1 MATIKDFTGES
12 KASDLQSDLTTPAP
26 YSPERT
32 PIDIAG
38 LENLELDSARSAE
51 ETQALL
57 QYLRQRQKQ
66 ATGEDVAFAKSLKSV
81 GKAGI
86 QGLKTRR
93 DFLLARRGDPSMTL
107 KDFLLSPEKSAVA
120 MKSGVERIVAEKSPT
135 ISLKET
141 FGLDKERGF
150 QLLKPAEEILPG
162 DARLSADTRS
172 MNILGKLDASKATP
186 EQISE
191 AMSQAKERLGDVKD
205 TVELAEDVGEGLDTI
220 SDSADVLS
228 DASDASIGASAPSSL
243 DIAKDVYSVATKG
256 ATVKNLSSILG
267 TGISF
272 INPLAG
278 LATKLVGTALGT
290 SKYNR

>member
-12 KASDLQSDLTTPAP
+12 KASDLQSGLTTPAL

-66 ATGEDVAFAKSLKSV
+66 ATGEDVAFAKSLKSI
-81 GKAGI
+81 GEAGI
-86 QGLKTRR
+86 KGLKTRR

-120 MKSGVERIVAEKSPT
+120 MKSGVEIIVAEKSPT

-141 FGLDKERGF
+141 VGLDKERGF

-191 AMSQAKERLGDVKD
+191 AMAQARERLEGTKE
-205 TVELAEDVGEGLDTI
+205 TVEMAKDLGTG
-220 SDSADVLS
+220 ADMLS
-228 DASDASIGASAPSSL
+228 DASAEASTPSSL
-243 DIAKDVYSVATKG
+243 DVAKDVASIATEG
-256 ATVKNLSSILG
+256 VTAKNLSSILG

-272 INPLAG
+272 INPVAG
-278 LATKLVGTALGT
+278 LVTKGISSILGT

>member
-1 MATIKDFTGES
+1 MATIKDFTEA
-12 KASDLQSDLTTPAP
+12 KASNLQSGLGTPAP

-32 PIDIAG
+32 PIDIAS
-38 LENLELDSARSAE
+38 LENLEMDSARSAE
-51 ETQALL
+51 ETEALL

-81 GKAGI
+81 GEAGI
-86 QGLKTRR
+86 KGLKTRR
-93 DFLLARRGDPSMTL
+93 DFLLARRGDPSITL

-120 MKSGVERIVAEKSPT
+120 MKSGVDRIVAEKSPA

-172 MNILGKLDASKATP
+172 MNILGKLDANKATP

-191 AMSQAKERLGDVKD
+191 AMAQARERLEGTKE
-205 TVELAEDVGEGLDTI
+205 TVEMAKDLGAGTDMLG
-220 SDSADVLS
+220 
-228 DASDASIGASAPSSL
+228 DASARASTPSSL
-243 DIAKDVYSVATKG
+243 DIAKDVASIATKG
-256 ATVKNLSSILG
+256 ATVKNLTSILG
-267 TGISF
+267 TGLSF
-272 INPLAG
+272 INPIAG
-278 LATKLVGTALGT
+278 LGVNLLGTALGT

>member
-12 KASDLQSDLTTPAP
+12 KASDLQSGLTTPAP

-66 ATGEDVAFAKSLKSV
+66 ATGEDVAFAKSLKSI
-81 GKAGI
+81 GEAGI
-86 QGLKTRR
+86 KGLKTRR

-191 AMSQAKERLGDVKD
+191 AMAQARERLEGTKE
-205 TVELAEDVGEGLDTI
+205 TVEMAKDLGTGTDM
-220 SDSADVLS
+220 LS
-228 DASDASIGASAPSSL
+228 DASAGASTPSSL
-243 DIAKDVYSVATKG
+243 DVAKDVASIATEG
-256 ATVKNLSSILG
+256 VTAKNLTSILG
-267 TGISF
+267 TGLSF
-272 INPLAG
+272 INPVAG
-278 LATKLVGTALGT
+278 MVTKGISSILGT

>member
-12 KASDLQSDLTTPAP
+12 KASDLQSGLTTPAP

-66 ATGEDVAFAKSLKSV
+66 ATGEDVAFAKSLKSI
-81 GKAGI
+81 GEAGI
-86 QGLKTRR
+86 KGLKTRR

-191 AMSQAKERLGDVKD
+191 AMAQARERLGETGEAVEMAKD
-205 TVELAEDVGEGLDTI
+205 LGTGTDMLG
-220 SDSADVLS
+220 
-228 DASDASIGASAPSSL
+228 DASAGASTPSSL
-243 DIAKDVYSVATKG
+243 DIAKDVASIATEG
-256 ATVKNLSSILG
+256 VTAKNLTSILG
-267 TGISF
+267 TGLSF
-272 INPLAG
+272 INPVAG
-278 LATKLVGTALGT
+278 LVTKGISSILGT

>member
-12 KASDLQSDLTTPAP
+12 KASDLQSGLTTPAP

-66 ATGEDVAFAKSLKSV
+66 ATGEDVAFAKSLKSI
-81 GKAGI
+81 GEAGI
-86 QGLKTRR
+86 KGLKTRR

-191 AMSQAKERLGDVKD
+191 AMAQARERLEGTKE
-205 TVELAEDVGEGLDTI
+205 TVEMAKDLGTG
-220 SDSADVLS
+220 ADMLS
-228 DASDASIGASAPSSL
+228 DASAEASTPSSL
-243 DIAKDVYSVATKG
+243 DVAKDVASIATEG
-256 ATVKNLSSILG
+256 VTAKNLSSILG

-272 INPLAG
+272 INPVAG
-278 LATKLVGTALGT
+278 LVTKGISSILGT

>member
-1 MATIKDFTGES
+1 MATIKDFTGKS
-12 KASDLQSDLTTPAP
+12 KASDLQSGLTTPAP

-66 ATGEDVAFAKSLKSV
+66 ATGEDVAFAKSLKSI
-81 GKAGI
+81 GEAGI
-86 QGLKTRR
+86 KGLKTRR

-191 AMSQAKERLGDVKD
+191 AMAQARERLEGTKE
-205 TVELAEDVGEGLDTI
+205 TVEMAKDLGTG
-220 SDSADVLS
+220 ADMLS
-228 DASDASIGASAPSSL
+228 DASAEASTPSSL
-243 DIAKDVYSVATKG
+243 DVAKDVASIATEG
-256 ATVKNLSSILG
+256 VTAKNLSSILG

-272 INPLAG
+272 INPVAG
-278 LATKLVGTALGT
+278 LVTKGISSILGT

>member
-12 KASDLQSDLTTPAP
+12 KASDLQSGLTTPAP

-66 ATGEDVAFAKSLKSV
+66 ATGEDVAFAKSLKSI
-81 GKAGI
+81 GEAGI
-86 QGLKTRR
+86 KGLKTRR

-150 QLLKPAEEILPG
+150 QLLKPEEEILPG

-191 AMSQAKERLGDVKD
+191 AMAQARERLGETGEAVEMAKD
-205 TVELAEDVGEGLDTI
+205 LGTGTDMLG
-220 SDSADVLS
+220 
-228 DASDASIGASAPSSL
+228 DASAGASTPSSL
-243 DIAKDVYSVATKG
+243 DVAKDVASIATEG
-256 ATVKNLSSILG
+256 VTAKNLTSILG
-267 TGISF
+267 TGLSF
-272 INPLAG
+272 INPVAG
-278 LATKLVGTALGT
+278 LVTKGISSILGT

>member
-12 KASDLQSDLTTPAP
+12 KASDLQSGLTTPAP

-66 ATGEDVAFAKSLKSV
+66 ATGEDVAFAKSLKSI
-81 GKAGI
+81 GEAGI
-86 QGLKTRR
+86 KGLKTRR

-120 MKSGVERIVAEKSPT
+120 MKSGVERIVAEKAPT

-141 FGLDKERGF
+141 FGFDRNRGF
-150 QLLKPAEEILPG
+150 ASEIKKYAPTVYG
-162 DARLSADTRS
+162 TTESAIINPLSKS
-172 MNILGKLDASKATP
+172 ENVLGKIDASTASS

-191 AMSQAKERLGDVKD
+191 AMAQARERLGETGEAVEMAKD
-205 TVELAEDVGEGLDTI
+205 LGTGTDMLG
-220 SDSADVLS
+220 
-228 DASDASIGASAPSSL
+228 DASAGASTPSSL
-243 DIAKDVYSVATKG
+243 DVAKDVASIATEG
-256 ATVKNLSSILG
+256 VTAKNLSSILG
-267 TGISF
+267 TGLSF
-272 INPLAG
+272 INPVAG
-278 LATKLVGTALGT
+278 LVTKGISSILGT

>member
-12 KASDLQSDLTTPAP
+12 KASDLQSGLTTPAP

-66 ATGEDVAFAKSLKSV
+66 ATGEDVAFAKSLKSI
-81 GKAGI
+81 GEAGI
-86 QGLKTRR
+86 KGLKTRR

-191 AMSQAKERLGDVKD
+191 AMAQARERLEGTKE
-205 TVELAEDVGEGLDTI
+205 TVEMAKDLGTG
-220 SDSADVLS
+220 ADMLG
-228 DASDASIGASAPSSL
+228 DASAEASTPSSL
-243 DIAKDVYSVATKG
+243 DVAKDVASIATKG
-256 ATVKNLSSILG
+256 VTAKNLTSILG
-267 TGISF
+267 TGLSF
-272 INPLAG
+272 INPVAG
-278 LATKLVGTALGT
+278 MVTKGISSILGT